1 MKMKVTILMK
11 YYKVKND
18 IRLISNK
25 MVTCGMVKAHEQ
37 VYLIEN
43 ELITEN
49 ELKRLR
55 IDQYKDNSN
64 VFEVIITSSHNTYWF
79 FGTRFLIHD

>member
-1 MKMKVTILMK
+1 MK

-49 ELKRLR
+49 ELKRLK
-55 IDQYKDNSN
+55 IEQYKDNTN
-64 VFEVIITSSHNTYWF
+64 IFEAIVTSSHNTYWF
-79 FGTRFLIHD
+79 FGARFLSIKNN